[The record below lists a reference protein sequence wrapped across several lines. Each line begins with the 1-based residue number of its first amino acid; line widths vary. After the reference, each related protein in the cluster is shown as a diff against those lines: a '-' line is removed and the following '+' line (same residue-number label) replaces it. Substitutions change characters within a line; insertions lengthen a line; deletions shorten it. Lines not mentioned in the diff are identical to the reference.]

1 MNRKI
6 SLIMSLM
13 LSLSLILSLVQVV
26 QATMPTEGQNIQ
38 VSLVN
43 QNPDPVQPGSYAD
56 VKFGITNYGMSSVD
70 ALYVRADSN
79 YPFTVV
85 GEDSKQISGLASVQT
100 DSNMQIIHFLVQVNK
115 DAYPGKVPLTVEY
128 STDKKSWVKKTFY
141 ISIGSSG
148 DKVLIESTKTTPE
161 VVQPGK
167 EVKVSINLENYGNSL
182 VKDVHL
188 SMDLS
193 SLQGIFAPV
202 NTPTNK
208 DLPFISPKQS
218 VESNFTLILSP
229 NAKSGVYSLP
239 ISITYD
245 DSEGKLHEIHDL
257 VGIVVGGKPSITIQL
272 VNNPEFIVGRKGE
285 LTFKVVNSGIL
296 DSKFVKVTLP
306 QTKAFD
312 VESPE
317 SQYVGDIDSDDYET
331 VTYNIKPNEQGNI
344 NIPVKITAYDALG
357 NEYNYTENIN
367 IRVYSEEEAR
377 KLGLIKTNNFV
388 AVSIIILIVLAAYVI
403 YKKIRKH

>member
-1 MNRKI
+1 MNKKTI
-6 SLIMSLM
+6 LMMLIMSL
-13 LSLSLILSLVQVV
+13 SLVLLFLQGV
-26 QATMPTEGQNIQ
+26 QAVMPTQGHNIQ
-38 VSLVN
+38 ISLVN

-70 ALYVRADSN
+70 TLYIKADNN

-85 GEDSKQISGLASVQT
+85 GEDNKQISGLASVQT
-100 DSNMQIIHFLVQVNK
+100 DSNMQIVHFLIQVNK
-115 DAYPGKVPLTVEY
+115 DAYPGKVPLTIEY
-128 STDKKSWVKKTFY
+128 STDKKSWIKETFY

-148 DKVLIESTKTTPE
+148 DKVLIGSAKTTPE

-167 EVKVSINLENYGNSL
+167 KVMISINLTNYGNSL
-182 VKDVHL
+182 IKDVHL
-188 SMDLS
+188 NMDLS
-193 SLQGIFAPV
+193 SLQGVFAPV

-208 DLPFISPKQS
+208 EISFISPKQS
-218 VESNFTLILSP
+218 IESNFMLILSP

-239 ISITYD
+239 MSISYK
-245 DSEGKLHEIHDL
+245 DSEGRLHEVHDL
-257 VGIVVGGKPSITIQL
+257 VGVIVGGKPSITMQL
-272 VNNPEFIVGRKGE
+272 IDTPEFIVGRKGE
-285 LTFKVVNSGIL
+285 LTFKVINSGIL

-306 QTKAFD
+306 KPKGLEI
-312 VESPE
+312 ESPE

-331 VTYNIKPNEQGNI
+331 VTYDIKPEEQGNI

-357 NEYNYTENIN
+357 NEYNYTNNIN

-388 AVSIIILIVLAAYVI
+388 AVSIIILVVLAAYFV
-403 YKKIRKH
+403 YKKVRKH

>member
-1 MNRKI
+1 MNKKTI
-6 SLIMSLM
+6 LMMLIMSL
-13 LSLSLILSLVQVV
+13 SLVLLFLQGV
-26 QATMPTEGQNIQ
+26 QAVMPTQGHNIQ
-38 VSLVN
+38 ISLVN

-70 ALYVRADSN
+70 TFYIKADNN

-100 DSNMQIIHFLVQVNK
+100 DSNMQIVHFLIQVNK
-115 DAYPGKVPLTVEY
+115 DAYPGKVPLTIEY
-128 STDKKSWVKKTFY
+128 STDKKSWIKETFY

-148 DKVLIESTKTTPE
+148 DKVLIGSAKTTPE

-167 EVKVSINLENYGNSL
+167 KVMISINLTNYGNSL
-182 VKDVHL
+182 IKDVHL
-188 SMDLS
+188 NMDLS
-193 SLQGIFAPV
+193 SLQGVFAPV

-208 DLPFISPKQS
+208 EISFISPKQS
-218 VESNFTLILSP
+218 IESNFMLILSP

-239 ISITYD
+239 MSISYK
-245 DSEGKLHEIHDL
+245 DSEGRLHEVHDL
-257 VGIVVGGKPSITIQL
+257 VGVIVGGKPSITMQL
-272 VNNPEFIVGRKGE
+272 IDTPEFIVGRKGE
-285 LTFKVVNSGIL
+285 LTFKVINSGIL

-306 QTKAFD
+306 KPKGLEI
-312 VESPE
+312 ESPE

-331 VTYNIKPNEQGNI
+331 VTYDIKPEEQGNI

-357 NEYNYTENIN
+357 NEYNYTNNIN

-388 AVSIIILIVLAAYVI
+388 AVSIIILVVLAAYFV
-403 YKKIRKH
+403 YKKVRKH